1 MKVAHIV
8 NSVFTSRTYILMQ
21 EGCSSVWLVDC
32 GDVPPLMDVLSSMGS
47 DSSVI
52 KGVLLTHVHYDHIY
66 GLPRLKELFPSL
78 QVYTNEYGKKAL
90 TDIRLN
96 YSKYHNDP
104 IVYESENVVI
114 CDEGSVIELFDG
126 VQAKVYHTPGHSPSC
141 LTYEVGDYLFT
152 GDAYIPGIKVVTTLK
167 GGDKAKAAESV
178 ERILRLAEGKVLCA
192 GHEVTEGLGEMNV
205 M

>member
-1 MKVAHIV
+1 MVKVSHIV
-8 NSVFTSRTYILMQ
+8 NSVFTSRTYILSQ
-21 EGCSSVWLVDC
+21 EGSSYVWLVDC
-32 GDVPPLMDVLSSMGS
+32 GDVPPIVDMLSSLGDDTSM
-47 DSSVI
+47 I

-66 GLPRLKELFPSL
+66 GLPRLKEKFPSL

-90 TDIRLN
+90 TDIWLN

-104 IVYESENVVI
+104 IVYESENVVT

-126 VQAKVYHTPGHSPSC
+126 VQAKVCHTPGHNPSC

-167 GGDKAKAAESV
+167 GGDKVKAAESV
-178 ERILRLAEGKVLCA
+178 ERILRLAEGKVVCA
-192 GHEVTEGLGEMNV
+192 GHEVDG
-205 M
+205 

>member
-1 MKVAHIV
+1 MMKVNHIV
-8 NSVFTSRTYILMQ
+8 NSVFTSRTYILSL
-21 EGCSSVWLVDC
+21 EGSPSVWLVDC
-32 GDVPPLMDVLSSMGS
+32 GDVPPIVDMLSSLGGN
-47 DSSVI
+47 SSEI

-66 GLPRLKELFPSL
+66 GLPRLTEKFPSL

-104 IVYESENVVI
+104 IVYDSENVVT
-114 CDEGSVIELFDG
+114 CGEGSVIELFDG

-152 GDAYIPGIKVVTTLK
+152 GDAYIPRIKVVTTLK
-167 GGDKAKAAESV
+167 GGDKVKAAESV
-178 ERILRLAEGKVLCA
+178 ERILRLAEGKTVCA
-192 GHEVTEGLGEMNV
+192 GHEVTEG
-205 M
+205 

>member
-1 MKVAHIV
+1 MKVSHIV
-8 NSVFTSRTYILMQ
+8 NSVFTSRTYILTQ
-21 EGCSSVWLVDC
+21 EGSYSVWLVDC
-32 GDVPPLMDVLSSMGS
+32 GDVPPLMDMLSSMGNDLS
-47 DSSVI
+47 II

-66 GLPRLKELFPSL
+66 GLLKLKEKFPAL

-90 TDIRLN
+90 TDIQLN

-104 IVYESENVVI
+104 IVYESENVKT

-126 VQAKVYHTPGHSPSC
+126 VQAKVYHTPGHNPSC

-167 GGDKAKAAESV
+167 GGDKVKAAESV
-178 ERILRLAEGKVLCA
+178 ERILRLAEGKVVCA
-192 GHEVTEGLGEMNV
+192 GHEVTEG
-205 M
+205 